1 METVQK
7 MNDWNVAQSGE
18 LEWHKTNSWRSNSRA
33 FYEDTIRLMRG
44 WGFGRN
50 DYESVI
56 DVGAGPRLRSK
67 FFKGKII
74 AIEPL
79 AFEYLKFP
87 WCDLCDVEFLAVP
100 IEQKISNL
108 RAEFVISLNC
118 LDHCQDFDKA
128 IENISGYAD
137 RMFLSY
143 DCGEPNDMHPLALN
157 EYISLATFKKHG
169 LKIDKMTRTVPYRAG
184 YALNWWLSK

>member
-1 METVQK
+1 MT
-7 MNDWNVAQSGE
+7 WLAAQSGE
-18 LEWHKTNSWRSNSRA
+18 LAWHRDNPWRSNSRV
-33 FYEDTIRLMRG
+33 FYEETIRMMRG

-67 FFKGKII
+67 FFKAEIT

-79 AFEYLKFP
+79 APEYLKLD
-87 WCDLCDVEFLAVP
+87 WCDLREVKFIVLPV
-100 IEQKISNL
+100 EQKISNL
-108 RAEFVISLNC
+108 RSEFVISLNC

-137 RMFLSY
+137 KLFLSY
-143 DCGEPNDMHPLALN
+143 DCGEPNDMHPLQLDETMSAAAFH
-157 EYISLATFKKHG
+157 EYG
-169 LKIDKMTRTVPYRAG
+169 LRINKMLKGSPYRAG
-184 YALNWWLSK
+184 YSLNVWLSK